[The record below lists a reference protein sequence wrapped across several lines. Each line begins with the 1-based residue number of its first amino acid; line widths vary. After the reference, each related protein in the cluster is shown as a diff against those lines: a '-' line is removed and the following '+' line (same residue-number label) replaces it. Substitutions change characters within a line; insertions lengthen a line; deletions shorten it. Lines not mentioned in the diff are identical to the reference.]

1 MVLTLKKLGNSVGV
15 VLPKETLVKLRVG
28 VGDSLHVIETP
39 DGIKLTPYD
48 PELAAQMDVA
58 RDVMKRRRSVL
69 RELAK

>member
-48 PELAAQMDVA
+48 PELGAEMDAA